1 MIFMTSQL
9 STMHGSWPLA
19 NSEFTITKSVYSS
32 CTLHNSIPTSLAY
45 ALALNMLIVKN
56 HLDDFILCVSCSP
69 PLPDLIGAIVVV
81 FILAILYEG
90 LKTLREFLIY
100 LDLKNTKQYKAISTR
115 YMQTEE
121 EKTLLTVHEPVVK
134 RKGYVATPSLLH

>member
-1 MIFMTSQL
+1 
-9 STMHGSWPLA
+9 
-19 NSEFTITKSVYSS
+19 
-32 CTLHNSIPTSLAY
+32 
-45 ALALNMLIVKN
+45 
-56 HLDDFILCVSCSP
+56 
-69 PLPDLIGAIVVV
+69 V

-121 EKTLLTVHEPVVK
+121 DKTLLTVSEPLVK
-134 RKGYVATPSLLH
+134 RKGCVATPSLLH